1 MTCSHIDFVI
11 IPEDDSMKMP
21 ASYTLT
27 DENGETIQPGL
38 IGEYFVAALMNR
50 QMGSQICL

>member
-21 ASYTLT
+21 ASYALT
-27 DENGETIQPGL
+27 NENGETIQPGL
-38 IGEYFVAALMNR
+38 IGEYLMAALMNR
-50 QMGSQICL
+50 QRGSQISL